1 MRLRFVEGVQGI
13 VLKILLCVKSQ
24 CSVSK
29 DVEMVETLLSS
40 SCYQT
45 YMHKIL
51 SFITP
56 W

>member
-1 MRLRFVEGVQGI
+1 MYLRLTESFQGI
-13 VLKILLCVKSQ
+13 VLKILSVKSE
-24 CSVSK
+24 CPVSK